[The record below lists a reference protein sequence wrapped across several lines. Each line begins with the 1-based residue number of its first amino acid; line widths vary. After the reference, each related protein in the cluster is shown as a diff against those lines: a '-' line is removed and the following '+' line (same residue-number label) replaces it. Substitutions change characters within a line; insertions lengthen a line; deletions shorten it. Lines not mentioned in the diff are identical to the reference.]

1 MATQRKARKATPA
14 PVAATTAPVAA
25 TTAPVAAPVAPA
37 TVQAP
42 TTVEVPA
49 TTIAVPAVYNGVP
62 FEALTPSQRAFAT
75 AKRPVRLAPKLAS
88 GPVLTVN
95 PGKPYRVST
104 KNNAHW
110 WEAIQRALE
119 HDDGACPATDMVAA
133 GACPKFVGYAVQ
145 RGWLIKA

>member
-1 MATQRKARKATPA
+1 MASRKKT
-14 PVAATTAPVAA
+14 
-25 TTAPVAAPVAPA
+25 PA
-37 TVQAP
+37 TVATVVEATVATVEAP

-49 TTIAVPAVYNGVP
+49 TTVAVPAVYNGVP

-75 AKRPVRLAPKLAS
+75 AKRPVTLAPALAT

-95 PGKPYRVST
+95 PGKPYRVASA
-104 KNNAHW
+104 NNAHW

-119 HDDGACPATDMVAA
+119 NGAGACPATEMVAH